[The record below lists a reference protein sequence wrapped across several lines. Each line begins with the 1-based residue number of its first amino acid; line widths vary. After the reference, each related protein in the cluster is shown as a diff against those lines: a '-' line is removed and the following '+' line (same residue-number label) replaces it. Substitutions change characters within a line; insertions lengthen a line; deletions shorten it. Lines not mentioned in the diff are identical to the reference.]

1 MTILRRLRSW
11 FLWIFQRQRLE
22 RSLDD
27 DLQEY
32 VEHSAADKMR
42 DGISPEQAR
51 RAARMELGGVEQT
64 KEHVRSV
71 LSPATLDAC
80 MKDVTFAL
88 RTMASNR
95 TFTALAVLCLALG
108 IGANTTI
115 FSFMDSILFRS
126 LPVENPRSL
135 VVLSWHMPQP
145 PTPDSPSPVRALR
158 GALTRDGTGVRSL
171 VWPYPAFEMLRAEE
185 GVFASVFGQQVVNGL
200 IVDGGEGGLA
210 DGTYVTGEYFQTLGV
225 RVIAGRTLT
234 LEDDRRGAPPAIVL
248 SSAFSHQ
255 RFGSAE
261 AAIGRLIRLDNVSFT
276 VVGVTPPEFFG
287 LDPARSPDF
296 FIPVHSGPLLQAVG
310 APGSD
315 DQMYQDAR
323 DYWMTVAGRLRPGV
337 SSTQAHSILAQRFE
351 QFVISST
358 TSDEQLRTVPTL
370 VVEEGVGGFDGL
382 RRRYREPLYVLFAMV
397 MLILAIAS
405 ANIASLQMSRAT
417 ARRREIAVRLS
428 LGARRLIVIRQLLTE
443 SVMLALMGG
452 AVGVGLSVW
461 GMRFMTRLL
470 ANGQEGF
477 TLRAELNWEVLVFS
491 AAVSMLTGIVFGL
504 APAIHAT
511 RFSVFPA
518 LKGTRS
524 TEVDAVARGRFRPGL
539 GQLLVVT
546 QIALSLVLVVGA
558 LLFGGTVSN
567 LRSTE
572 LGFNRDGLLLAT
584 IATARARLLGRGAQG
599 LLREFQVTTRTDPG
613 CRRCQ
618 PVVVRSGRRRHLR
631 STRVHTRHRRSSIGD
646 QRAGDRRVVLQ
657 DSADPHPCGS
667 ADYRSGGGGSP
678 GRRRCRQ
685 AIRGDILSRNRCRSD
700 GRSMSKA
707 RACSRSSPSRRTP
720 ATTSSRGDMR
730 PVVYYTY
737 ALGSAPA
744 LSNGLR
750 VADSRRP
757 DDVRRLASAGTP

>member
-261 AAIGRLIRLDNVSFT
+261 AAIGRSIRLDNVSFT

-310 APGSD
+310 APGSN

-323 DYWMTVAGRLRPGV
+323 DYWITVAGRLRPGV

-584 IATARARLLGRGAQG
+584 IATARGGYSDEALKVFYGNFRSRLEQIPGVDDVSLSWSVLAGGGTYVRPVSIPGTDVRRSEINVQVIGESFFRTLQIPILVGRQITDQEVAARRAVAVVDRRFAETYFPGIDAG
-599 LLREFQVTTRTDPG
+599 RTDDR
-613 CRRCQ
+613 CRR
-618 PVVVRSGRRRHLR
+618 RGRARDRRRLGER
-631 STRVHTRHRRSSIGD
+631 PPRRPQRRYASCRVLH
-646 QRAGDRRVVLQ
+646 VW
-657 DSADPHPCGS
+657 
-667 ADYRSGGGGSP
+667 
-678 GRRRCRQ
+678 
-685 AIRGDILSRNRCRSD
+685 
-700 GRSMSKA
+700 
-707 RACSRSSPSRRTP
+707 
-720 ATTSSRGDMR
+720 
-730 PVVYYTY
+730 
-737 ALGSAPA
+737 LGSAPA